1 MRRANRKIKNF
12 LENWRFYF
20 IFFVFFSLTIAII
33 LRFYNLQVLNYRAFS
48 VQAASQVQTKQNN
61 WQYLRGKIYFQDK
74 NRQLMPVAINKDFLR
89 LYAVPKEIKDPAA
102 TAQAIANLL
111 QTPTDELERKFSQS
125 NSLFALIQKKIDP
138 VLAQKIKDLK
148 LDGVYVDEVT
158 GRFYPYQTLAAQVL
172 GYVKDDEQDSRGQYG
187 LEQYYDG
194 YLSATNQPKN
204 IFDLLS
210 LSNILFSR
218 HNFDLVSTIDYNIQS
233 KADDLLQKAVEDWGA
248 ASGNIIVMEP
258 KTGRL
263 LALAN
268 FPDFDPNNYSKYP
281 IENFIN
287 PAVELTYE
295 PGSVF
300 KVITI
305 AAGLENKKLTPQTE
319 YYDSGSVEVRGEIIR
334 NWDLKAHG
342 TQTMTGVLGLS
353 LNTGAVYA
361 EKLMGHDLF
370 HQFVLNSG
378 INQKTGVDLPGEV
391 KGDVKNLK
399 GFKDIYFATAS
410 FGQGITV
417 TPLGL
422 LDAIAAVANKGV
434 MMKPYI
440 IDKMINA
447 DNNKEE
453 AFSPQERGR
462 ILSEENARLLRIM
475 LVKAVDTNQ
484 VAAIKGYQVAGKTG
498 TAQVADASG
507 TYGQDTTHSF
517 IGFAPAENPRFI
529 ILVKMDKPQKGK
541 LAGATVIPVFRELA
555 EFILNYYEIP
565 PSL

>member
-12 LENWRFYF
+12 LEDWRFYF

-33 LRFYNLQVLNYRAFS
+33 LRFYNLQILKYRTFS
-48 VQAASQVQTKQNN
+48 VQAASQVQTKQSN

-74 NRQLMPVAINKDFLR
+74 NHQLIPVAINKDFLR
-89 LYAVPKEIKDPAA
+89 LYAVPKEIKNPAT
-102 TAQAIANLL
+102 TAQTIANLL
-111 QTPTDELERKFSQS
+111 ETPTGELEKKFSQS

-138 VLAQKIKDLK
+138 SLAKKIKDLK
-148 LDGVYVDEVT
+148 LDGIYLDEIT
-158 GRFYPYQTLAAQVL
+158 GRFYPYQTLASQVL
-172 GYVKDDEQDSRGQYG
+172 GYVKDDEQDFRGQYG
-187 LEQYYDG
+187 LEKYYEG
-194 YLSATNQPKN
+194 YLSAANQPKN
-204 IFDLLS
+204 IFDFLS
-210 LSNILFSR
+210 LSDILFSR

-233 KADDLLQKAVEDWGA
+233 KADNLLQKAVEDWGA

-319 YYDSGSVEVRGEIIR
+319 YYDSGSVEVGGEIIR

-391 KGDVKNLK
+391 KGDVKNLQ
-399 GFKDIYFATAS
+399 GFQDIYFATAS

-498 TAQVADASG
+498 TAQVADANGAYS
-507 TYGQDTTHSF
+507 QDTTHSF

-529 ILVKMDKPQKGK
+529 ILVKMDKPQKAK

>member
-89 LYAVPKEIKDPAA
+89 LYAVPKEIKDPTA

-125 NSLFALIQKKIDP
+125 NNLFALIQKKIDP